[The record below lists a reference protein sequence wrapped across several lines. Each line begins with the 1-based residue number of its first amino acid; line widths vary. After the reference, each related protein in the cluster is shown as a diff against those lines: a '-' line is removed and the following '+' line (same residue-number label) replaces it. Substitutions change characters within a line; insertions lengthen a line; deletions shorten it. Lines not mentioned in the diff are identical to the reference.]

1 MDLTYEYNRAQRVMS
16 QGSKEALDDAVAL
29 YKTVLSNRD
38 QAARLPITRT
48 LFDRIAQ
55 KKPLTAIEHS
65 DFPSFATN
73 STGHI
78 PPVKCTRYDALVKIF
93 DENTH
98 EVSYSDSRRINFHD
112 QNKLSN
118 PEFTHDNYGIILHN
132 RAVRPSIVDKVVDG
146 LYPITMPYYPDE
158 VYDVFGRTVNFK
170 QDDNCKHPNLVEI
183 SFIKTPTGQ
192 LVKVDRFWMKE
203 NDGEYKEIDE
213 EKFYR
218 YRAFGEIDLNYKW
231 IRKLSEVT
239 EDNEHRTIEFV
250 LAKDIEEVNGEL
262 FGIVIGRLVF
272 VEPNTIMSISTLDA
286 FSIDIDVDKP
296 KAREKL
302 CIRTIDK
309 VEPYESVEEFIK
321 TNPIKPQ
328 LELKTPKDLILGF
341 IMALNNYCKKKVEET
356 K

>member
-1 MDLTYEYNRAQRVMS
+1 MNVTYEYNRAQRVMS
-16 QGSKEALDDAVAL
+16 QGHKEALDDAVAI
-29 YKTVLSNRD
+29 YKTVFSNRE
-38 QAARLPITRT
+38 QAKRLPITRM

-55 KKPLTAIEHS
+55 QKPLTPIEES
-65 DFPSFATN
+65 DFPEFMPILD
-73 STGHI
+73 GDCI
-78 PPVKCTRYDALVKIF
+78 PVVHCNRYESLVKVL
-93 DENTH
+93 DNETKT
-98 EVSYSDSRRINFHD
+98 VSYSDSRRINFHD

-118 PEFTHDNYGIILHN
+118 PEFAHDTFEILHN

-146 LYPITMPYYPDE
+146 LYPITMPYYPDG
-158 VYDVFGRTVNFK
+158 VYDVFGRTVDFK
-170 QDDNCKHPNLVEI
+170 QDNNCKTPDLVEI

-192 LVKVDRFWMKE
+192 LVKVDGFWMRD

-213 EKFYR
+213 ENLYR
-218 YRAFGEIDLNYKW
+218 YRAIGGIDLNYKW

-239 EDNEHRTIEFV
+239 EDNEHRIVEFV
-250 LAKDIEEVNGEL
+250 LAKDIEEVKGDL
-262 FGIVIGRLVF
+262 FGVVIGRLVF
-272 VEPNTIMSISTLDA
+272 VEPNTLMSISTLDA

-302 CIRTIDK
+302 CIRTINQ
-309 VEPYESVEEFIK
+309 VESYESVEELIK

-341 IMALNNYCKKKVEET
+341 IVALNNYCKKKVEGT

>member
-1 MDLTYEYNRAQRVMS
+1 MDLTDEYKHAQLVLS
-16 QGSKEALDDAVAL
+16 KGHKEALDDAIAL
-29 YKTVLSNRD
+29 YKTIMSNRD
-38 QAARLPITRT
+38 QAARLPITKT

-55 KKPLTAIEHS
+55 QKPLTPIEDC
-65 DFPSFATN
+65 DFPEF
-73 STGHI
+73 I
-78 PPVKCTRYDALVKIF
+78 PTLGGDCLPVVHCNRYESLVKVM
-93 DENTH
+93 DSNTKT
-98 EVSYSDSRRINFHD
+98 VSYSDSRRINFHD

-118 PEFTHDNYGIILHN
+118 PEFAHDTFEILHN

-146 LYPITMPYYPDE
+146 LYPITMPYYPDG

-170 QDDNCKHPNLVEI
+170 QDNNCKTPDLVEI

-192 LVKVDRFWMKE
+192 LVKVDRFWMKDK
-203 NDGEYKEIDE
+203 DGEYKEIDDE
-213 EKFYR
+213 NFYR
-218 YRAFGEIDLNYKW
+218 YRAIGGTDLNYKW

-239 EDNEHRTIEFV
+239 EDNERRIVEFV
-250 LAKDIEEVNGEL
+250 LAKDIEEVKGEL
-262 FGIVIGRLVF
+262 FGVVIGRLVF

-296 KAREKL
+296 KSREKL

-341 IMALNNYCKKKVEET
+341 ITALNNYCKKKVEEI